1 MSVAV
6 AFRSFFAALFNND
19 RAEAIRH
26 VLDGDVV
33 AERLEQPKPAAEPA
47 MAKTAVGKTAAATTA
62 AKPTRSDALTLLAT
76 LQREARLVDLVQEPL
91 DQYSDAQV
99 GAAARPCLMQCRSTL
114 KRMFDLRPLVESQE
128 GQTVDVPQ
136 GASPL
141 RYQWVGEGATN
152 RGSGQLVHPGWQA
165 TRCEIAQWT
174 GEATDSRVVAPA
186 QLE

>member
-26 VLDGDVV
+26 VLDGDTAV
-33 AERLEQPKPAAEPA
+33 ERLEQTKPVVESAS
-47 MAKTAVGKTAAATTA
+47 AKTDKTAADKTVA

-114 KRMFDLRPLVESQE
+114 KRMFDLRPLIDSQE
-128 GQTVDVPQ
+128 GQTVEVPQ

-141 RYQWVGEGATN
+141 RYQWVGEGATS

-174 GEATDSRVVAPA
+174 GEATDSQVVAPA